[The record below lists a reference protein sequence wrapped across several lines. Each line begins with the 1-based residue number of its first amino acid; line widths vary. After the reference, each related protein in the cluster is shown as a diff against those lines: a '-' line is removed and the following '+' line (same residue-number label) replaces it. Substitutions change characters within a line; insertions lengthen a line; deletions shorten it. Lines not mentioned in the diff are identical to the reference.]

1 MPKLREEDVTAMD
14 VMQRR
19 GWSKRALAR
28 EMGVDESTV
37 RYRLKRRREGAVDGR
52 KRQEEVCAA
61 FEPAIRAWLDR
72 QGERGSG
79 RPCSVKSLYLELVSE
94 RGYRGSYK
102 AVLRYVRRRTP
113 PPPVRPIR
121 RVEVAPGSQ
130 AQVDWVEQ
138 EAWVEEYGGLVALA
152 AFVMVLSFSR
162 MWAVVWSVK
171 KDLASW
177 IRCHNEAFVKLGGV
191 PATERIDNLKTG
203 VSSGA
208 GPWAELHPG
217 FKSYAGQMGFLVN
230 PARVR
235 RPQDKG
241 KVERRGKDLHGL
253 IQPWD
258 RFATLDSLQRATDE
272 RVLAK
277 ARERL
282 CPVTGRSI
290 LETWG
295 EEKVHLRA
303 LPASLP
309 EPFDVQVLR
318 EADEACLVPF
328 EGRQYQ
334 VPLGWCGREVLV
346 RGCADRVKIL
356 SREGQ
361 LLLAYPRGTEC
372 RLLIDQ
378 SLYDGE
384 GDGRVLP
391 AIPLG
396 KVARRIVLQRT
407 WEAPRRAI
415 DAYAALVGGAP

>member
-1 MPKLREEDVTAMD
+1 
-14 VMQRR
+14 
-19 GWSKRALAR
+19 
-28 EMGVDESTV
+28 MGVDESTV

-217 FKSYAGQMGFLVN
+217 FKS
-230 PARVR
+230 
-235 RPQDKG
+235 
-241 KVERRGKDLHGL
+241 
-253 IQPWD
+253 
-258 RFATLDSLQRATDE
+258 
-272 RVLAK
+272 
-277 ARERL
+277 
-282 CPVTGRSI
+282 
-290 LETWG
+290 
-295 EEKVHLRA
+295 
-303 LPASLP
+303 
-309 EPFDVQVLR
+309 
-318 EADEACLVPF
+318 
-328 EGRQYQ
+328 
-334 VPLGWCGREVLV
+334 
-346 RGCADRVKIL
+346 
-356 SREGQ
+356 
-361 LLLAYPRGTEC
+361 
-372 RLLIDQ
+372 
-378 SLYDGE
+378 
-384 GDGRVLP
+384 
-391 AIPLG
+391 
-396 KVARRIVLQRT
+396 
-407 WEAPRRAI
+407 
-415 DAYAALVGGAP
+415 